1 MKELRE
7 NKIWGCITTNEAV
20 ERLSNYKYFFANQ
33 NHCLVISDE
42 QPEGTVQMTEEFIER
57 FKADDWQWLDSVID
71 DVRREQIEK
80 NPKLA
85 EKMEKN
91 NEEFL
96 KRFRQGLI
104 DWREANGRGTSEDE

>member
-1 MKELRE
+1 MTELRK
-7 NKIWGCITTNEAV
+7 NKIWGCITTSDAV
-20 ERLSNYKYFFANQ
+20 ERLSKYKYFFANA

-42 QPEGTVQMTEEFIER
+42 QPDGTVQMTDEFIER
-57 FKADDWQWLDSVID
+57 FKADDWQWIDSVID
-71 DVRREQIEK
+71 EVRREQIEK

-85 EKMEKN
+85 EKVEKD

-104 DWREANGRGTSEDE
+104 DWREANGRRASEDE